1 MSLRNTSISKFIR
14 NISAAITLENTVLLY
29 VIECIIATSNFFIC
43 NMWRVLS
50 VCYTK
55 QVYFNWF
62 IVTVDNCDL
71 GYGCM
76 LPYRMCSHVYVCV
89 VGYGDSS
96 QSER

>member
-1 MSLRNTSISKFIR
+1 MPIMSLRNTSISTFIR
-14 NISAAITLENTVLLY
+14 NISAAITLENTVLLFA
-29 VIECIIATSNFFIC
+29 IECIITSNFFIC

-62 IVTVDNCDL
+62 IVTVDNCDF

-76 LPYRMCSHVYVCV
+76 LP
-89 VGYGDSS
+89 
-96 QSER
+96 

>member
-1 MSLRNTSISKFIR
+1 MSLRNTSISTFPR

-29 VIECIIATSNFFIC
+29 AIECIITTSNFFIC

-50 VCYTK
+50 FTK

-62 IVTVDNCDL
+62 IVMVDNCDL
-71 GYGCM
+71 GYGYM
-76 LPYRMCSHVYVCV
+76 LPYRICSHVYLYI

-96 QSER
+96 